1 MMSQRSKHELAE
13 YSNGI
18 DLFTIPKN
26 QWTSDY
32 VTGRFG

>member
-1 MMSQRSKHELAE
+1 MMSQHSKREMVE
-13 YSNGI
+13 YSSRI